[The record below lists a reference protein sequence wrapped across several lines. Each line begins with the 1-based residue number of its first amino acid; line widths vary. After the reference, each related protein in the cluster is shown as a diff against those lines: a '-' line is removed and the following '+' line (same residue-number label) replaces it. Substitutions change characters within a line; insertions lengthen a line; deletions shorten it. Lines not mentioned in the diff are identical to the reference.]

1 MALAAAPDIDVVVE
15 LIGGSGGVARRLV
28 QTALRSGKHVVTAN
42 KALLAMHGAE
52 LAALAEKRGRILAFE
67 AAVAGGIPIIKA
79 LREGLVGNRVRR
91 LYGILNGTCNYIL
104 TTMRETGRDFDD
116 VLAEAQAA
124 GYAEADPQL
133 RRRRHRRRPQARRAD
148 RRGVR
153 RHGSISPA
161 SMSRASATSPRW
173 TSSSPRSSAIRI
185 KLLGLARETRYGIE
199 QRVHPCMVPLAAPI
213 AHIEGVFNAVVVE
226 GDFVGTTMFQGR
238 GAGQGPT
245 ASAVVADLVDVAR
258 GRHMPAFV
266 VPAARL
272 ADKKAS
278 PMDRHVGAYYMR
290 LMVQDRPGVI
300 AAVSGALAEE
310 RISLEIDAAARAL
323 AVGRGA
329 GRADHARDGRG
340 GDAAR
345 AGADRQVEGG
355 GRGALPDPDR
365 DVLDGA
371 SRRRRRKR
379 WLTREEH
386 RQDGPQPGAGGGAR
400 DRSGGARGLQAD
412 GPRRR
417 EDGRP
422 GRRRRH
428 AHGAQLAGHRRH
440 RGDRRGRARRGADAL
455 YRREGRRAAAPR
467 STSRSIRWRA
477 PPSPPRACPMR
488 SPSWRWPSMAASSMR
503 PTSTWTRSRSA
514 AACPTASSISTR
526 RPSRT
531 SPTSPRPRRSTSPTS
546 WSASSTGR
554 AMPS

>member
-1 MALAAAPDIDVVVE
+1 MKSPLRIGIAGLGTVGSGVVKLLAEHGRLLSLRGGRPLKLVAVSARSKAKKRDIDVSGVRWEKDPMALAAAPDIDVVVE

-42 KALLAMHGAE
+42 KALLAMHGWEIAT
-52 LAALAEKRGRILAFE
+52 LAEKRGRILAFE

-104 TTMRETGRDFDD
+104 TTMRETGRDFDV

-124 GYAEADPQL
+124 GYAEADPSFDVDGIDAAHKL
-133 RRRRHRRRPQARRAD
+133 AVLTGAAF
-148 RRGVR
+148 GAKVN
-153 RHGSISPA
+153 
-161 SMSRASATSPRW
+161 SMDIQFAEELGY
-173 TSSSPRSSAIRI
+173 RI

-300 AAVSGALAEE
+300 SAVSGALAKE
-310 RISLEIDAAARAL
+310 RISLESMLQRGRSQSGEVPVVLTTHETEEAAMRRAL
-323 AVGRGA
+323 ARIAKLKAVA
-329 GRADHARDGRG
+329 
-340 GDAAR
+340 
-345 AGADRQVEGG
+345 
-355 GRGALPDPDR
+355 
-365 DVLDGA
+365 
-371 SRRRRRKR
+371 
-379 WLTREEH
+379 EE
-386 RQDGPQPGAGGGAR
+386 PC
-400 DRSGGARGLQAD
+400 L
-412 GPRRR
+412 
-417 EDGRP
+417 
-422 GRRRRH
+422 
-428 AHGAQLAGHRRH
+428 
-440 RGDRRGRARRGADAL
+440 
-455 YRREGRRAAAPR
+455 
-467 STSRSIRWRA
+467 IRIE
-477 PPSPPRACPMR
+477 
-488 SPSWRWPSMAASSMR
+488 
-503 PTSTWTRSRSA
+503 TF
-514 AACPTASSISTR
+514 
-526 RPSRT
+526 
-531 SPTSPRPRRSTSPTS
+531 
-546 WSASSTGR
+546 
-554 AMPS
+554 